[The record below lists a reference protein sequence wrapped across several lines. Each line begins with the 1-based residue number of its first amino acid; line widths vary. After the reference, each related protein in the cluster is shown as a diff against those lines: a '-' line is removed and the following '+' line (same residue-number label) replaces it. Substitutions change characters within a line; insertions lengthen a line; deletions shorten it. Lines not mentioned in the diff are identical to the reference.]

1 MVSTGRSRAR
11 DGFWN
16 KLQAFVLTHF
26 GLVWRAIQRVNV
38 LDRLI
43 NAKLINIAIYR
54 TATRPYAL
62 STMSPYTSW
71 DSLIDRTF
79 SGRHLPEAT
88 TDPGRLPPVAD
99 VVELFRR
106 GSEGTILSDKS
117 TLLFPY
123 FAQWFTDG
131 FLRTDRNDERKNTS
145 NHEIDLSQLYG
156 RNRSITALIRTGKG
170 GRLKSQ
176 FLGAEEYPPYYYEG
190 DAPKPEFSNLPIKII
205 PGLAPERRAT
215 LFAMGGE
222 RANVDIGY
230 ALMNTLFLREHNR
243 ICAEMATDYPEWDD
257 ERLFQTARNVL
268 IVLLLKIV
276 IEEYINHIT
285 PYYFKFKLDPAAA
298 PDERWRRQNW
308 MSVEFNLLYRWHGL
322 VPDTIRIDGK
332 DIAVADT
339 SFNNALITER
349 GLGAS
354 IDAAAR
360 QPAGRIGV
368 KNTPSFLLS
377 TEQASI
383 ALGRLVKLRS
393 YNDYRE
399 ACQYPRVTDVDQI
412 TGDAE
417 VQAQLRSLY
426 RHVDD
431 IEFYPGLFAE
441 DTREHSAVGPM
452 IGRLVGVDALSQA
465 LTNPLLSHNV
475 YNSDTFSRV
484 GWTMI
489 HETKSLAEIVRRNL
503 PAGTPTFRVSLTRE
517 GAQVE

>member
-1 MVSTGRSRAR
+1 
-11 DGFWN
+11 
-16 KLQAFVLTHF
+16 
-26 GLVWRAIQRVNV
+26 
-38 LDRLI
+38 I
-43 NAKLINIAIYR
+43 NAKLVNIAIYK
-54 TATRPYAL
+54 TATRPYAF

-71 DSLIDRTF
+71 DSLTDRTF
-79 SGRHLPEAT
+79 SGRHLPEST
-88 TDPGRLPPVAD
+88 TDPSRLPPVAD

-106 GSEGTILSDKS
+106 GPEGTTLSDKS

-131 FLRTDRNDERKNTS
+131 FLRTDRTDQRKNTS

-156 RNRSITALIRTGKG
+156 LDRSITPLIRTGKG

-190 DAPKPEFSNLPIKII
+190 GEPKPEFRNLPIRII
-205 PGLAPERRAT
+205 PGLPPERMAT

-222 RANVDIGY
+222 RSNVNIGY
-230 ALMNTLFLREHNR
+230 AMMNTLFLREHNR
-243 ICAEMATDYPEWDD
+243 ICAEMGRAYPQWDD

-268 IVLLLKIV
+268 IVLLIKIV

-285 PYYFKFKLDPAAA
+285 PYYYKFKLDPTAS

-308 MSVEFNLLYRWHGL
+308 MSVEFNLLYRWHSL

-332 DIAVADT
+332 DFAVADT
-339 SFNNALITER
+339 SFNNALITGP

-354 IDAAAR
+354 FDAATR

-368 KNTPSFLLS
+368 RNTPDFLLS

-383 ALGRLVKLRS
+383 ELGRLVKLRS

-412 TGDAE
+412 TGVPE

-431 IEFYPGLFAE
+431 IEFSAGLFAE

-452 IGRLVGVDALSQA
+452 IGRLVGVDAFSQA

-475 YNSDTFSRV
+475 YNSDTFSRA
-484 GWTMI
+484 GWTII

-503 PAGTPTFRVSLTRE
+503 PAGRPTFRVSLTRE
-517 GAQVE
+517 GAKVE

>member
-1 MVSTGRSRAR
+1 MASTGRSRAR
-11 DGFWN
+11 DGIWN
-16 KLQAFVLTHF
+16 KLQTYVLTHF
-26 GLVWRAIQRVNV
+26 GPAWRVAQRIDV
-38 LDRLI
+38 LDRFLD
-43 NAKLINIAIYR
+43 AKLINLAIYK
-54 TATRPYAL
+54 TATRPYAF

-88 TDPGRLPPVAD
+88 TDPSRLPPVTD

-106 GSEGTILSDKS
+106 RPQGTILSEKS
-117 TLLFPY
+117 TLLFSY

-131 FLRTDRNDERKNTS
+131 FLRTNRNDQRKNTS

-156 RNRSITALIRTGKG
+156 LNRTITALIRTGKA

-176 FLGAEEYPPYYYEG
+176 LVGDEEYPPYYYDG
-190 DAPKPEFSNLPIKII
+190 DAPKPEFKDLPIKVV
-205 PGLAPERRAT
+205 PDLPAERKAT

-222 RANVDIGY
+222 RANVNIGY
-230 ALMNTLFLREHNR
+230 AMMNTLFLREHNR
-243 ICAEMATDYPEWDD
+243 ICALLSRAYPQWDD
-257 ERLFQTARNVL
+257 ERLFQTSRNIL

-285 PYYFKFKLDPAAA
+285 PYYFKFKLSPAAA

-322 VPDTIRIDGK
+322 VPATIRLGGQELP
-332 DIAVADT
+332 VEDT
-339 SFNNALITER
+339 SFNNVLITDP

-354 IDAAAR
+354 FEAATL

-368 KNTPSFLLS
+368 RNTPDFLLP

-383 ALGRLVKLRS
+383 ELGRLVKLRS

-412 TGDAE
+412 TGDSE
-417 VQAQLRSLY
+417 VQERLRSLY
-426 RHVDD
+426 RDVDD
-431 IEFYPGLFAE
+431 IEFYTGLFAE

-452 IGRLVGVDALSQA
+452 IGRLVGVDAFSQA

-475 YNSDTFSRV
+475 YNRDTFSNT
-484 GWTMI
+484 GWKII
-489 HETKSLAEIVRRNL
+489 HETKSLAEIVQRNL
-503 PAGTPTFRVSLTRE
+503 PAGSPTFRISLTRE
-517 GAQVE
+517 GAGVE

>member
-1 MVSTGRSRAR
+1 MASAGRSQAR
-11 DGFWN
+11 DGIWN
-16 KLQAFVLTHF
+16 RAQTYVLTHF
-26 GLVWRAIQRVNV
+26 GPAWRVVQKIDF
-38 LDRLI
+38 LDRFLD
-43 NAKLINIAIYR
+43 AKLINRAIYR
-54 TATRPYAL
+54 TATRPYAF
-62 STMSPYTSW
+62 STMSPYTW

-88 TDPGRLPPVAD
+88 TDPDRLPPVAD

-106 GSEGTILSDKS
+106 RPEGTILSEKS

-131 FLRTDRNDERKNTS
+131 FLRTDRTDQRKNTS

-156 RNRSITALIRTGKG
+156 LNPTITALIRTGNG
-170 GRLKSQ
+170 GRLRNH
-176 FLGAEEYPPYYYEG
+176 FIGDEEYPPYYYDG
-190 DAPKPEFSNLPIKII
+190 DSPKPEFKDLPIRVI
-205 PGLAPERRAT
+205 PDLPAERRAS

-222 RANVDIGY
+222 RANVNIGY
-230 ALMNTLFLREHNR
+230 AMMNTLFLREHNR
-243 ICAEMATDYPEWDD
+243 ICGELSRAYPQWDD
-257 ERLFQTARNVL
+257 KRLFQTSRNIL

-285 PYYFKFKLDPAAA
+285 PYYYKFKLAPAAS

-322 VPDTIRIDGK
+322 VPDTIRIGGQEFP
-332 DIAVADT
+332 VEDT
-339 SFNNALITER
+339 SFNNVLITDR

-354 IDAAAR
+354 FEAATL

-368 KNTPSFLLS
+368 RNTPHFLLS

-383 ALGRLVKLRS
+383 ELGRLVKLRS

-412 TGDAE
+412 TGDRE
-417 VQAQLRSLY
+417 VQDYLRSLY

-431 IEFYPGLFAE
+431 IEFYTGLFAE

-452 IGRLVGVDALSQA
+452 IGRLVGVDAFSQA

-475 YNSDTFSRV
+475 YNRNTFSKV
-484 GWTMI
+484 GWNII
-489 HETKSLAEIVRRNL
+489 HETKSLAEIVHRNL
-503 PAGTPTFRVSLTRE
+503 PAGSPTFRISLTRE
-517 GAQVE
+517 GARVE